1 MGRRI
6 VLCISGGIAAYKSLY
21 LIRLFKG
28 AGYDVKV
35 AATANALQFV
45 TPLTIETLSQNRLY
59 CDMFDLNRT
68 LDVEHITL
76 AEWGDAVVVA
86 PATANIIGKYANGIA
101 DDAVSTLLLATKRP
115 VFVAPAMNTSMFEDS
130 SVQRNI
136 ATLKEKGCLILSPE
150 DGFLACG
157 TTGKGRMQEPEAIFR
172 AVDEHLSQGN
182 EWSGKRVMV
191 TAGPTYEQ
199 IDPVRFIGN
208 NSSGLMG
215 FCLAEEAARKG
226 ADVTLVA
233 GPTTL
238 TAKHSKIKRI
248 DVRSAQEMYEQCI
261 SLAGSQDIMIMAAAV
276 ADFTPVNPADE
287 KIKKGESGLTLEL
300 TKTKD
305 ILATIGK
312 GKRDGQTLVGFA
324 LETQNEV
331 ENAKKK
337 LHAKNAD
344 FIVLNSLRTKGAGF
358 QTKTNQVTIFG
369 KDGSEFSSE
378 LMDKSEIAALIL
390 NTIHAY

>member
-68 LDVEHITL
+68 LDVEHIAL

-115 VFVAPAMNTSMFEDS
+115 VFVAPAMNTNMFEDS

-276 ADFTPVNPADE
+276 ADFTPANPADE

-312 GKRDGQTLVGFA
+312 GKRDDQTLVGFA